1 MMMPPRNGSFQ
12 SGVTLLE
19 LIVAILILAILATLA
34 APALQDFTRSNRVTA
49 QTNEL
54 VAFINL
60 ARNEAIRRN
69 LDLDDGN
76 EDVVLRLDA
85 DGDGWNGNVAVT
97 GETSAPGCPVGVIR
111 CVANTQVGLTL
122 LGDDS
127 PTTFAEIRFDS
138 RGYLADF
145 NETVLCLRH
154 APCSGARQHR
164 RVRILPSGRVEWE
177 LLACSQDCEG
187 EA

>member
-1 MMMPPRNGSFQ
+1 MMMRPLNGNFQ
-12 SGVTLLE
+12 SGVTLIE

-34 APALQDFTRSNRVTA
+34 APALQDFTRSNRVTS

-69 LDLDDGN
+69 LDLDDVD

-85 DGDGWNGNVAVT
+85 DGDSWNGNVAVT

-111 CVANTQVGLTL
+111 CVANTQVELTL
-122 LGDDS
+122 TGDS
-127 PTTFAEIRFDS
+127 TTFAAIRFDS

-154 APCSGARQHR
+154 APCSGTRQHR
-164 RVRILPSGRVEWE
+164 RVRILPSGRVESE
-177 LLACSQDCEG
+177 PLACSEDCE
-187 EA
+187 EEI